1 MPLPFVD
8 PRVKSEDDGGDGG
21 GFTAEMVLATGF
33 FIASLSFKQDRSM
46 NDTKAMIL
54 GCSGLTLTPDEIA
67 LYKAE
72 QPWGFI
78 LFGRNIG
85 DINQIKDLVTSM
97 RDAVGRADAPVMIDQ
112 EGGRVQR
119 IRPPILQSYPNA
131 QALGEIYLRDPKQGL
146 RAAWLM
152 SRLHAFDLMKLG
164 ITVDCLP
171 VLDVPVEGASNVIGN
186 RAYGFDPALVAA
198 MGQAAA
204 DGLKA
209 GGMLPVMKHMPG
221 HGRGLVDSHHDLP
234 VVDVPLDELDAH
246 DFVPFRALN
255 KELMAMSAHLVFTA
269 IDAERPATT
278 SPIVINEIIRGRLGF
293 DGLLISDDSSMNALK
308 GTLGERAANIVA
320 GGCDMV
326 LHCNGVMDEMLQVVK
341 EVPVLS
347 GKTLE
352 RVRAVET
359 GFLVADGGDE
369 AALRDEFNA
378 MLTVA

>member
-1 MPLPFVD
+1 MTQ
-8 PRVKSEDDGGDGG
+8 S
-21 GFTAEMVLATGF
+21 
-33 FIASLSFKQDRSM
+33 
-46 NDTKAMIL
+46 KAMIL
-54 GCSGLTLTPDEIA
+54 GCSGLTLTAEEIA

-78 LFGRNIG
+78 LFGRNI
-85 DINQIKDLVTSM
+85 DDAQQITDLVASM
-97 RDAVGRADAPVMIDQ
+97 RDAVGRPDAPVLIDQ

-131 QALGEIYLRDPKQGL
+131 QALGEIYARDRDKGL

-152 SRLHAFDLMKLG
+152 SRLHAFDLTRFG
-164 ITVDCLP
+164 ITIDCLP

-186 RAYGFDPALVAA
+186 RAYGFDPTMVTE

-221 HGRGLVDSHHDLP
+221 HGRGMVDSHHELP
-234 VVDVPLDELDAH
+234 VVDVALDDLDNH

-255 KELMAMSAHLVFTA
+255 QELMGMSAHLVFKA
-269 IDAERPATT
+269 VDPERPATT
-278 SPIVINEIIRGRLGF
+278 SKKVIQEIIRGRIGF
-293 DGLLISDDSSMNALK
+293 DGLLMSDDSSMNALK
-308 GTLGERAANIVA
+308 GTLGERAANIIS

-326 LHCNGVMDEMLQVVK
+326 LHCNGVMSEMLQVVK

-347 GKTLE
+347 GRSLE
-352 RVRAVET
+352 RAKAVEM
-359 GFLVADGGDE
+359 GFPKPDYADE
-369 AALRDEFNA
+369 TSLREEFNA
-378 MLTVA
+378 MLAVA

>member
-1 MPLPFVD
+1 MTE
-8 PRVKSEDDGGDGG
+8 S
-21 GFTAEMVLATGF
+21 
-33 FIASLSFKQDRSM
+33 
-46 NDTKAMIL
+46 KAMIL
-54 GCSGLTLTPDEIA
+54 GCSGLTLTEDEIA

-72 QPWGFI
+72 RPWGFI

-85 DINQIKDLVTSM
+85 DAEQITDLVASM
-97 RDAVGRADAPVMIDQ
+97 RDSVGRPDAPVLIDQ

-119 IRPPILQSYPNA
+119 IRPPLLQSYPNA
-131 QALGEIYLRDPKQGL
+131 QALGEIYLRDKAQGL

-164 ITVDCLP
+164 INVDCLP

-186 RAYGFDPALVAA
+186 RAYGFDPALVSA

-209 GGMLPVMKHMPG
+209 GGMLPVMKHIPG
-221 HGRGLVDSHHDLP
+221 HGRGLVDSHHELP
-234 VVDVPLDELDAH
+234 VVDVPLAELEAH
-246 DFVPFRALN
+246 DFVPFCALN

-278 SPIVINEIIRGRLGF
+278 SSKVIDEIIRGVIGF
-293 DGLLISDDSSMNALK
+293 DGLLISDDSSMNALE

-320 GGCDMV
+320 GGCDIV
-326 LHCNGVMDEMLQVVK
+326 LHCNGVMSEMLQVVK

-347 GKTLE
+347 GRALE
-352 RVRAVET
+352 RAVAVEA
-359 GFLVADGGDE
+359 GFPMADGGDE
-369 AALRDEFNA
+369 TALRDEFNA